1 MRAAR
6 FSCSAKPR
14 PPRRPIGRRHSL
26 RRPLGWRRRHPS
38 AAAATA
44 PWAGGATACAAAV
57 ACFTTTAP
65 PLPRPLRFLYLGG
78 RGQGSRMGRA
88 RFVALR
94 FPKNTEMYQ
103 KIADPRSAATHERT
117 RPAVLQSPRSAMP
130 TPKGEKPDSSIH
142 FVTFWESIPSISRTN
157 PAAASEKRHAFHLR
171 SAKPRHST
179 QRNKAAPPH
188 EKTDRRQD
196 APLRS
201 KPLDRA
207 CSDRACACER
217 NRLRPADHPA
227 VESLGRPLSSLAAS
241 PINHD

>member
-1 MRAAR
+1 MQRETAPTATPHR
-6 FSCSAKPR
+6 PAPQPAPPPRLAVPTPPPLPLPQPPR
-14 PPRRPIGRRHSL
+14 PAAPQPAPPLSPASPPR
-26 RRPLGWRRRHPS
+26 
-38 AAAATA
+38 
-44 PWAGGATACAAAV
+44 
-57 ACFTTTAP
+57 P

-103 KIADPRSAATHERT
+103 KIADPRSAATRERT

-207 CSDRACACER
+207 CSDRACSDRACACAR

>member
-26 RRPLGWRRRHPS
+26 RRPLGWRCRHPLRCRCHSPLGRRRHS
-38 AAAATA
+38 LRRRCRLLHHH
-44 PWAGGATACAAAV
+44 G
-57 ACFTTTAP
+57 P
-65 PLPRPLRFLYLGG
+65 PQPRPRRVLYLGG

-103 KIADPRSAATHERT
+103 KIADPRSAATRERT

>member
-1 MRAAR
+1 MQRETAPTATPHR
-6 FSCSAKPR
+6 PAPQPAP
-14 PPRRPIGRRHSL
+14 PPRL
-26 RRPLGWRRRHPS
+26 
-38 AAAATA
+38 AAPT
-44 PWAGGATACAAAV
+44 P
-57 ACFTTTAP
+57 P
-65 PLPRPLRFLYLGG
+65 PLPLPQPPRPAAPQPAQPLSPASPPRPLPCHAPSAFSTLAAADKG
-78 RGQGSRMGRA
+78 A
-88 RFVALR
+88 EWVALVSSP
-94 FPKNTEMYQ
+94 FDSQKNTEMYQ
-103 KIADPRSAATHERT
+103 KIADPRSAATRERT